1 MDRMSRISYQR
12 DSACFACS
20 RFHVPAY
27 LHVIF
32 PWPRSPRIRM
42 PLLPKYTCILV
53 YKSTSNKNPGAVHA
67 ASRVFRFCPMIFLLN
82 DRPGGARTHDL
93 MIKSHL
99 LCQLS
104 YGPEHRRY
112 SNTKTKAVAIENSR
126 SSTVFFW
133 FFVCVSGITLPIPPS
148 PIMGMLA
155 KAKFF

>member
-1 MDRMSRISYQR
+1 MLRMFALPRPRVSPCYFPMAAK
-12 DSACFACS
+12 SANQNAS
-20 RFHVPAY
+20 PPKVY
-27 LHVIF
+27 LY
-32 PWPRSPRIRM
+32 S
-42 PLLPKYTCILV
+42 CIQV
-53 YKSTSNKNPGAVHA
+53 NVKQNPGAVHA